1 MVRGND
7 GLHQY
12 VICIILFI
20 YALDNTNVRE
30 ICMAVTHKIEN
41 GQKIILKEKY
51 KICIK

>member
-12 VICIILFI
+12 VIYIILFI

-30 ICMAVTHKIEN
+30 ICMAVTRKIQNE
-41 GQKIILKEKY
+41 QKIILNEKF